1 MNAPRV
7 GTSYLPQTDSGF
19 NGSIRQNGPPVQLAR
34 LPRRRR
40 PGMVALAVALVGA
53 GVLASTAVYT
63 ATNTRVSVLV
73 VTVQVP
79 PGSVITSADLAAA
92 SVSAGPG
99 VKLIPASQMRQVIGQ
114 IAGTALHPGMLLTA
128 SELTTLSPPAPGQ
141 VLVALPMRPSGVP
154 ASGLAPGDRVLVV
167 ATPGV
172 QGQAGSSS
180 GATALAT
187 PVGGVVVAASRG
199 VNSDGFV
206 VVDIVVAAADGP
218 AVAQQASTG
227 QFALIVTRR
236 GG

>member
-1 MNAPRV
+1 MKAPRV
-7 GTSYLPQTDSGF
+7 GTSYLPQADSGY
-19 NGSIRQNGPPVQLAR
+19 NGTIRQNGPSVQLAR

-40 PGMVALAVALVGA
+40 PGMIALAVALVGA

-73 VTVQVP
+73 VTAPVP
-79 PGSVITSADLAAA
+79 QGGVITSVDIGTA

-99 VKLIPASQMRQVIGQ
+99 VQLIPASETHQVIGQ
-114 IAGTALHPGMLLTA
+114 IAGSALHPGMLLTA
-128 SELTTLSPPAPGQ
+128 AELTSLSPPAKGE

-167 ATPGV
+167 ATPGE

-180 GATALAT
+180 SPPALAT
-187 PVGGVVVAASRG
+187 PVSGVVVAANRG
-199 VNSDGFV
+199 ANADGFL
-206 VVDIVVAAADGP
+206 VVDIVVAIADGP

-227 QFALIVTRR
+227 QFALIVVAR
-236 GG
+236 GS